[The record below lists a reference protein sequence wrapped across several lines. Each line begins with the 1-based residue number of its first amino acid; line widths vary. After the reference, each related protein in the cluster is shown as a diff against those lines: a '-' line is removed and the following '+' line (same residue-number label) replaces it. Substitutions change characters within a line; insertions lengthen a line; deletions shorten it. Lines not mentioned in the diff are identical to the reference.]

1 MNYRKS
7 FALAAASIA
16 VVIAPPTAALAAG
29 ISKVT
34 VRIEGKTR
42 NLLGSK
48 VVQTQSGSI
57 TKSGAPAGACSA
69 TSGAG
74 ALNVATHGR
83 WGGSFSTGFHDYL
96 ISSIL
101 GDTEP
106 GSPFY
111 WGIWIDNRFSQTG
124 ACGIKLHSGESLL
137 FAVDS
142 ATHHEHPLGLSG
154 PAKVKAGH
162 PFTVKVV
169 AFSDK
174 GVAKPLAG
182 AHVHGFGVNGRT
194 NKKGLMQIT
203 GTGAGVLTFQ
213 ADEKG
218 FIRAASL
225 RVKVS

>member
-1 MNYRKS
+1 MNYRKLL
-7 FALAAASIA
+7 ALAAASIA
-16 VVIAPPTAALAAG
+16 AVLAPSTAALAA
-29 ISKVT
+29 SAPKVT
-34 VRIEGKTR
+34 VRIEAKTR

-57 TKSGAPAGACSA
+57 TKSGAPTGACSA

-83 WGGSFSTGFHDYL
+83 WNGSFSTSFHDYL

-106 GSPFY
+106 GSRFY

-124 ACGIKLHSGESLL
+124 ACEIKLHSGENLL

-154 PAKVKAGH
+154 PGKVKVGQ
-162 PFTVKVV
+162 PFDLKVV
-169 AFSDK
+169 AFSDQ

-182 AHVHGFGVNGRT
+182 AHVHGSGVNATT
-194 NKKGLMQIT
+194 NSKGLVPMT
-203 GTGAGVLTFQ
+203 GTRKGVLTVQ
-213 ADEKG
+213 ADKKS

-225 RVKVS
+225 RVRVS